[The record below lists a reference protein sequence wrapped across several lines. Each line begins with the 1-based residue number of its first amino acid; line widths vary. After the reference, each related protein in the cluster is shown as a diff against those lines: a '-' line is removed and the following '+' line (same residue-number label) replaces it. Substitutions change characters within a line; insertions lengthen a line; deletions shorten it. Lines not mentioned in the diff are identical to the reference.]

1 MSNEDASSCTMANI
15 VWEESSTTTL
25 LSTCQYSCF
34 TWNIGEPRTILRCFV
49 PAISLLLVC
58 ACYCFWEQ
66 TNDASWRTTVSST
79 YQLVLGWLTHSRWWS
94 SSQDCF
100 LSVSISNFKLSNTQV
115 QSHSLRSK
123 TCSTSFC
130 LSVGVLSLR
139 FTNTNMH
146 NGHLGTYNHVSNN
159 PSGIISIT

>member
-25 LSTCQYSCF
+25 LSTYQYSCF

-49 PAISLLLVC
+49 VAISLLLVC

-66 TNDASWRTTVSST
+66 TNDVSWRTTVSST

-100 LSVSISNFKLSNTQV
+100 LSVSTRSSVTSSYLIHKSKVTHYVVKL
-115 QSHSLRSK
+115 
-123 TCSTSFC
+123 
-130 LSVGVLSLR
+130 VLLP
-139 FTNTNMH
+139 FVCQLECYPCVLQIQICMM
-146 NGHLGTYNHVSNN
+146 V
-159 PSGIISIT
+159 I